1 MDGHGHINTARCEHL
16 SKKTKVMQYQL
27 QKDYLKDRALHLQYR
42 SFITSLL
49 HACTRMV
56 PRSIWR
62 VKILGL
68 PWKKFFPRDESWH
81 LAWHFT
87 TRVFTFHDTCH
98 FHKRRGF
105 PCNESWYL
113 HATCMTVVIHNVIRQ
128 TNPREILLWL

>member
-1 MDGHGHINTARCEHL
+1 MYLFIGSSLLPVISMYIWCG
-16 SKKTKVMQYQL
+16 SKV
-27 QKDYLKDRALHLQYR
+27 QYR

-56 PRSIWR
+56 PRSILR

-87 TRVFTFHDTCH
+87 TRVIST
-98 FHKRRGF
+98 RRGF
-105 PCNESWYL
+105 PRIYTQR
-113 HATCMTVVIHNVIRQ
+113 A
-128 TNPREILLWL
+128 